1 MCPFATLSILVP
13 LGGFV
18 TLISAVFIVA
28 WVLDDQE
35 QARARY
41 INRRNTTPIELR
53 IKPHVNQHN
62 DTNPRTM
69 PYKNID
75 DEIVSLK
82 LNFEEERKKTK
93 RLQDTVYQLIRGLYN
108 QHTQPLTIY
117 NYVHHLFR
125 DEPNNPIDINLL
137 MREPRYPYIPQCE
150 ENSVRIETLEV
161 FNASKTQLINELE
174 ARLVVLEKKFN

>member
-1 MCPFATLSILVP
+1 
-13 LGGFV
+13 
-18 TLISAVFIVA
+18 
-28 WVLDDQE
+28 
-35 QARARY
+35 
-41 INRRNTTPIELR
+41 
-53 IKPHVNQHN
+53 
-62 DTNPRTM
+62 M

-117 NYVHHLFR
+117 NYVHHLFG